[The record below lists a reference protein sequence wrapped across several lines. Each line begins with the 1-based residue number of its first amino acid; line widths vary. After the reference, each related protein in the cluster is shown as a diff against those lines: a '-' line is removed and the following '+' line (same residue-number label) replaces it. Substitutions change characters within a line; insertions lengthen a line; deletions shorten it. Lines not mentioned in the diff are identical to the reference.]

1 MRLTRN
7 VKAISKLLFVLLLLI
22 ALIIGAVLSYLWVVG
37 YYITLDRVYPDDIT
51 VNITDYAFDNQNT
64 SYFNV
69 TIQCPTSY
77 KSRETA
83 NLTRIAVSTEDDLLH
98 DVIGTD
104 PPLSYKFQRK
114 GGSQTFKCL
123 WNWANYTGET
133 VKIIAFVA
141 EGSGPTFEA
150 KAPLVDLGITEV
162 RFDSAISVTHFNMT
176 VGNSPSSVTYVNI
189 TGVSI
194 DREPIPPED
203 LSISLPHLLNPD
215 ESVSL
220 KCMWNWVDYQNK
232 SVTVAVYTIQGY
244 VAYYSETTPPPVI
257 LEISEVVFD
266 ITDTNPYFNIT
277 VQNSE
282 FSPTYVNVTEISAT
296 VENGFPLNVTEITP
310 SLPYGLSSNESQV
323 FTCFCNWTGYRN
335 RNFTIGVH
343 TLQGFTKYHPEVTP
357 APVMLEVTA
366 VQFSLIN
373 TTRLNVTVTNS
384 RISFENV
391 NITHITVTL
400 KNGIPV
406 NLTEI
411 TPLLPY
417 MLHINE
423 SKTFAC
429 TWNWI
434 AYGGMNAT
442 FTAYTLEGYSA
453 NATKLVPEP
462 VIVITDVVF
471 NPADS
476 THFNVTVKNPP
487 LSPIVANVTN
497 ITVKVE
503 DGIPENI
510 TETNPPLPW
519 EFSYTE
525 VTFKCSWNWTDYLGN
540 TTTVTVATSSGYVTS
555 YTRSI
560 PKIALINITSVVF
573 GNGASPYFNV
583 TVLNPQSSLNYTHLT
598 EITVTLANGTVQ
610 SVVIEGPPFLPYIL
624 HRNQTVTFMCLWDW
638 TVHSGE
644 TVVIKV
650 KTLEGYEASYTITVP

>member
-7 VKAISKLLFVLLLLI
+7 IKAISKLLLILLLLI
-22 ALIIGAVLSYLWVVG
+22 ALIIGAVLSYLGVIG
-37 YYITLDRVYPDDIT
+37 YYLTLDRVNPEDIT

-77 KSRETA
+77 KSREPA
-83 NLTRIAVSTEDDLLH
+83 NLTRITVSTEDNILH
-98 DVIGTD
+98 NVTGTE
-104 PPLSYKFQRK
+104 PPLSYKFQKK
-114 GGSQTFKCL
+114 GESQTFKCL

-133 VKIIAFVA
+133 IKIIAFVA

-150 KAPLVDLGITEV
+150 KAPLVDLGITEIL
-162 RFDSAISVTHFNMT
+162 FDSAISITHFNMT

-194 DREPIPPED
+194 DREPIPPEN
-203 LSISLPHLLNPD
+203 LSISLPHVLNPD

-244 VAYYSETTPPPVI
+244 MAYYSETTPPPVT

-282 FSPTYVNVTEISAT
+282 FSPTYVNVTKISVT
-296 VENGFPLNVTEITP
+296 VENGFSLNVTEITP

-335 RNFTIGVH
+335 KNFTIGVH
-343 TLQGFTKYHPEVTP
+343 TLQGFTKYHPKVTP

-366 VQFSLIN
+366 IQFSLIN
-373 TTRLNVTVTNS
+373 TTRLNVTVANS
-384 RISFENV
+384 RISFENA

-411 TPLLPY
+411 TPSLPY
-417 MLHINE
+417 LLHVNE
-423 SKTFAC
+423 SKTFTC

-471 NPADS
+471 NPADP

-487 LSPIVANVTN
+487 LSPINATVTN
-497 ITVKVE
+497 ITVTV

-510 TETNPPLPW
+510 TETNPLLPW

-525 VTFKCSWNWTDYLGN
+525 VTFTCSWNWTNHLGKN
-540 TTTVTVATSSGYVTS
+540 VTVTVLTLPGYATS
-555 YTRSI
+555 YTQNI
-560 PKIALINITSVVF
+560 PIIALIRITNVTFNITDT
-573 GNGASPYFNV
+573 NPYFNV
-583 TVLNPQSSLNYTHLT
+583 TILNPTNLTYAHLT
-598 EITVTLANGTVQ
+598 DITVTLGDGTVQ
-610 SVVIEGPPFLPYIL
+610 SVTVVGPPYLPHIL
-624 HRNQTVTFMCLWDW
+624 HPNQTVTFMCLWDW
-638 TVHSGE
+638 TIHSGE

-650 KTLEGYEASYTITVP
+650 KTLEGYEAHYTIILS